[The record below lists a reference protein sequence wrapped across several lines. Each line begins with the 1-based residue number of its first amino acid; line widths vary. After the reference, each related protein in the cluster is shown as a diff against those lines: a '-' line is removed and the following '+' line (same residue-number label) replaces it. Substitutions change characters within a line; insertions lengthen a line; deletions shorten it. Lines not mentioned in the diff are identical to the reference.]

1 MQCHCYLNNNNNNN
15 VLLSCAHQHPERLHD
30 TYYPKYN
37 ILYTHRGDCLT
48 GDPEK
53 VDVGWLP
60 ILSSGLSE
68 ECWPLIP
75 MQSLGPSSKCWPS
88 IASAVSWA
96 FTRVLALD
104 CQCSPLDLYQSAGHW
119 LPVQSPGPS
128 PECWPMISSAVVWFP
143 SWVWMLR
150 MAIIHAPLVRVY
162 SGSFKLQWEL
172 EMHLQNS
179 VPVKWSAAYL
189 SLSLDSC

>member
-1 MQCHCYLNNNNNNN
+1 MTASSVPWTLRGVLALNSSAVPWTFTKVLALDSQCSPLD
-15 VLLSCAHQHPERLHD
+15 LHQSAGP
-30 TYYPKYN
+30 
-37 ILYTHRGDCLT
+37 
-48 GDPEK
+48 
-53 VDVGWLP
+53 WLP
-60 ILSSGLSE
+60 VQSPGPSP
-68 ECWPLIP
+68 ECWPLI
-75 MQSLGPSSKCWPS
+75 
-88 IASAVSWA
+88 ASAVPWT
-96 FTRVLALD
+96 FTRVLAFD
-104 CQCSPLDLYQSAGHW
+104 CQCSPLDLHQSAGLW

-150 MAIIHAPLVRVY
+150 MAIIHALPVRVY